1 MSKFWSNV
9 HRHINEQDANCE
21 DDGGKVMSDIVER
34 LRQGSLARD
43 DYRWEAADEIERLR
57 ADADFNYMHGYESAK
72 SDYRDQLIESEAE
85 IERLKDGEARLRAA
99 LEGAAVQFANNN
111 LPAFSHQCRAALKGK

>member
-1 MSKFWSNV
+1 MT
-9 HRHINEQDANCE
+9 
-21 DDGGKVMSDIVER
+21 DIVER
-34 LRQGSLARD
+34 LRIENSFLPYYGPPKLQI
-43 DYRWEAADEIERLR
+43 EAADEIERLR
-57 ADADFNYMHGYESAK
+57 ADADFKYMHGYESAK

-111 LPAFSHQCRAALKGK
+111 LPAFSHQCRAALKKKT